1 MTRTTKAPSIKDLK
15 SSKILVD
22 RFIADRPSIAD
33 RMASGKRL
41 RTKVPQA
48 SLAEFRLPKARKN
61 PVAILEG
68 QARSRLKDLI
78 PVRYA
83 RMLTSPFAF
92 LRGTAAVMAQDL
104 SASPVS
110 GLDVQACGD
119 MHVSNFGVFAS
130 AERSLVFGIND
141 FDETMPG
148 PWEWDLKRLVTSAI
162 VAGQFVGEDR
172 ETCESFSRAVVS
184 SYRRRIR

>member
-1 MTRTTKAPSIKDLK
+1 MTRSKVLSIEDLK
-15 SSKILVD
+15 SSKMLAD
-22 RFIADRPSIAD
+22 RFTAARPSIAD
-33 RMASGKRL
+33 RLAIGKRL

-68 QARSRLKDLI
+68 HAKSRLQDLI

-83 RMLTSPFAF
+83 RMLMSPFAF

-104 SASPVS
+104 SPSPVS

-130 AERSLVFGIND
+130 A
-141 FDETMPG
+141 
-148 PWEWDLKRLVTSAI
+148 
-162 VAGQFVGEDR
+162 
-172 ETCESFSRAVVS
+172 
-184 SYRRRIR
+184 